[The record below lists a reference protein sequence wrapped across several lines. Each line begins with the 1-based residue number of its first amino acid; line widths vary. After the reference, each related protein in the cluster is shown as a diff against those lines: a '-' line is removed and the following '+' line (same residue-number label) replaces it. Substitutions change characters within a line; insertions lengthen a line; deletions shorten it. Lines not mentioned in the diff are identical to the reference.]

1 MRKVHSIKTIMLN
14 LCVSIF
20 FALLSIFLLINYCSN
35 NIIILLSMIFIAIA
49 VCLII
54 VIFELPNY
62 IEISQN
68 NIRVYNFP
76 LLATNRF
83 YNKKRSL
90 IIWNNEIDSS
100 EVEMVE
106 IVQLTKIEKIKYV
119 GYKHLFSKYLRIYI
133 KNNNAQKYVYISIY
147 TKKQINEI
155 IRCFNIEKTKK

>member
-68 NIRVYNFP
+68 NIRVCNFP
-76 LLATNRF
+76 FLATNRF

-90 IIWNNEIDSS
+90 IIWNNEIDLS
-100 EVEMVE
+100 EVETVK
-106 IVQLTKIEKIKYV
+106 IVQLKKIEKIKYV
-119 GYKHLFSKYLRIYI
+119 GYNHLFSKYLKIFI
-133 KNNNAQKYVYISIY
+133 KNNNTQKYVYISIY